1 MQQGQN
7 SEIVGR
13 PTGPAGADGK
23 ELANG
28 GLPMK
33 FLFTAL
39 AVTLLAVAPLC
50 AGDTLDPLA
59 LAKKIDARVNER
71 LKQNGV
77 TPAPRADDAEFLRRV
92 MLDLAGRI
100 PLTSEVHAFFD
111 DPVPD
116 KRAKLVE
123 RLLAGPGYVNHYTN
137 VWRSLMLPEAGTQF
151 EVAYMQI
158 GFDAWLRKKVAD
170 NTPWD
175 KLALELISA
184 PIGENR
190 NNGNYD
196 NDLFNGRENPRA
208 FFQAK
213 EGKPENVAAATARI
227 FLGIHIECA
236 QCHDHPFAKW
246 SRDQFWQTAA
256 FFAGLERQGPANFY
270 TPLREVMDRR
280 EVAIPNSEK
289 VVQAAFLD
297 DKEPRWKFQT
307 SSRVTFAE
315 WMAAKDNPFF
325 AKTAA
330 NRVWAQLFGV
340 GIVNPP
346 DDFNAENQP
355 SHPELLD
362 ELAQA
367 FIDADFDI
375 KFLIRAITATEAYQR
390 TSSLS
395 DSSQSDARQFARMP
409 VKAMSGEQLFESL
422 ATAVGYRDPF
432 PKNQPGIFYAGNNP
446 RTEFASKFAPGN
458 KPTEAQTS
466 ILQALMLMNGKFIAD
481 ATSLDKSETLA
492 AVSASPF
499 MTTSAKVDA
508 LYLTALGRKPGKAE
522 LTKLVNYVDSGDAAG
537 QKKRLGDVFWTL
549 LNSVEFRVNH

>member
-1 MQQGQN
+1 MRYSITVLGV
-7 SEIVGR
+7 IL
-13 PTGPAGADGK
+13 GA
-23 ELANG
+23 AS
-28 GLPMK
+28 
-33 FLFTAL
+33 AW
-39 AVTLLAVAPLC
+39 
-50 AGDTLDPLA
+50 AGDAADPA
-59 LAKKIDARVNER
+59 TLAKKIDARINER

-100 PLTSEVHAFFD
+100 PLPSEVHAFLD
-111 DPVPD
+111 DQTPD
-116 KRAKLVE
+116 KRAKLVD
-123 RLLAGPGYVNHYTN
+123 RLLAGPGYINHYTN
-137 VWRSLMLPEAGTQF
+137 VWRALLLPEASTNF

-158 GFDAWLRKKVAD
+158 GFDAWLRRKVAD

-175 KLALELISA
+175 KLAKELISA

-190 NNGNYD
+190 NGGYD
-196 NDLFNGRENPRA
+196 NEIFSGRENPRA

-213 EGKPENVAAATARI
+213 EGKPENVAASTARI

-246 SRDQFWQTAA
+246 SREQFWSTAA
-256 FFAGLERQGPANFY
+256 FFAGIERQGPNNFY
-270 TPLREVMDRR
+270 APLREVMDRR

-315 WMAAKDNPFF
+315 WMTAKDNPFF

-330 NRVWAQLFGV
+330 NRIWAQLFGV
-340 GIVNPP
+340 GIVDPP
-346 DDFNAENQP
+346 DDFNQENQA

-367 FIDADFDI
+367 FADADFDV
-375 KFLIRAITATEAYQR
+375 KFLIRAITLSDAYQR
-390 TSSLS
+390 TSSQT
-395 DSSQSDARQFARMP
+395 DSSQSDPRQFARMP
-409 VKAMSGEQLFESL
+409 MKAMSGEQLFESL
-422 ATAVGYRDPF
+422 STAVGYRDP
-432 PKNQPGIFYAGNNP
+432 NQRNGPAIIFGLNSP
-446 RTEFASKFAPGN
+446 RAEFTSKFAPGN

-466 ILQALMLMNGKFIAD
+466 ILQALTLMNGKFIAD

-499 MTTSAKVDA
+499 MTTSAKVEA
-508 LYLTALGRKPGKAE
+508 LYLAALGRKPGKAE
-522 LTKLVNYVDSGDAAG
+522 LTKLVNYVDGGEAAG
-537 QKKRLGDVFWTL
+537 QKKRLADVFWTL